1 MRLSGGMEELPVS
14 FKQLP
19 YNQAWSLTY
28 PVAYKF
34 PKAQE
39 RLEELKRGGSKVQM
53 KRERLSRTNQK
64 QQEENCVV
72 M

>member
-1 MRLSGGMEELPVS
+1 MVWTGCRYVS
-14 FKQLP
+14 KTLCYIAKENTNLFI
-19 YNQAWSLTY
+19 
-28 PVAYKF
+28 AYKF

-64 QQEENCVV
+64 QQEENCTV

>member
-1 MRLSGGMEELPVS
+1 MDALQVSLQLVLSKKKHRV
-14 FKQLP
+14 
-19 YNQAWSLTY
+19 LTNILT
-28 PVAYKF
+28 AYKF

-64 QQEENCVV
+64 QQEENCTV

>member
-1 MRLSGGMEELPVS
+1 MQKAVS
-14 FKQLP
+14 NM
-19 YNQAWSLTY
+19 YA
-28 PVAYKF
+28 AYKF

-53 KRERLSRTNQK
+53 KRERLSRTDQK
-64 QQEENCVV
+64 QQEENCTV